1 MEAVTDVPNL
11 KLKVFN
17 QKGLPMKRN
26 LVVVMTLAAM
36 VSLLAVAGCG
46 AKNGSSSGSTLN
58 SATLETKPISE
69 IKGEVEKMNEKQLR
83 DAAGQY
89 KKALAA
95 KEAEVTKM
103 FGKLNQV
110 PATEKLGPQAQNL
123 TKDVESL
130 GKSATALTERLKIY
144 VAKLKA
150 MKADTT
156 GLEP

>member
-1 MEAVTDVPNL
+1 
-11 KLKVFN
+11 
-17 QKGLPMKRN
+17 MKRN
-26 LVVVMTLAAM
+26 PVAVMMLVAM

-46 AKNGSSSGSTLN
+46 AKNGSSSSSTLN
-58 SATLETKPISE
+58 ASSLETRPIGE
-69 IKGEVEKMNEKQLR
+69 IKAEVEKMNEKQLR

-95 KEAEVTKM
+95 KEAEVTKL

-123 TKDVESL
+123 TQDVESL
-130 GKSATALTERLKIY
+130 GKSAKALTERLKIY
-144 VAKLKA
+144 VAKLKD

>member
-1 MEAVTDVPNL
+1 
-11 KLKVFN
+11 
-17 QKGLPMKRN
+17 MKRN
-26 LVVVMTLAAM
+26 FVVVTTLVAM
-36 VSLLAVAGCG
+36 ISLLAVVGCG
-46 AKNGSSSGSTLN
+46 AKNGSSSDSTLN
-58 SATLETKPISE
+58 TATLETRPIGE
-69 IKGEVEKMNEKQLR
+69 IKAEVETMNEKQLR

-123 TKDVESL
+123 TQNVESL
-130 GKSATALTERLKIY
+130 GKSARALTERLNIY
-144 VAKLKA
+144 VGKLKA

>member
-1 MEAVTDVPNL
+1 
-11 KLKVFN
+11 
-17 QKGLPMKRN
+17 MKRN
-26 LVVVMTLAAM
+26 LVVVMTLMA
-36 VSLLAVAGCG
+36 VISLLAIAGCG
-46 AKNGSSSGSTLN
+46 ARNGSSSGSTLN
-58 SATLETKPISE
+58 SATLEARPVSE
-69 IKGEVEKMNEKQLR
+69 IKAEVETMNEKQLK

-95 KEAEVTKM
+95 KEDEVTKM

-123 TKDVESL
+123 TQNVESL
-130 GKSATALTERLKIY
+130 GKSASALTERLKIY
-144 VAKLKA
+144 VAKLKE

>member
-1 MEAVTDVPNL
+1 
-11 KLKVFN
+11 
-17 QKGLPMKRN
+17 MKRN
-26 LVVVMTLAAM
+26 LVVVMTLVAM
-36 VSLLAVAGCG
+36 VSLLAIAGCG
-46 AKNGSSSGSTLN
+46 SKNGSSSGSTLN
-58 SATLETKPISE
+58 PATLETRPIGE
-69 IKGEVEKMNEKQLR
+69 IKAEADKMNEKQLR

-123 TKDVESL
+123 TQDVESL

-144 VAKLKA
+144 VAKLKE

>member
-1 MEAVTDVPNL
+1 MDFPNL
-11 KLKVFN
+11 KLKIFN

-26 LVVVMTLAAM
+26 LVVVMTLAVM
-36 VSLLAVAGCG
+36 VSLLAVVGCG
-46 AKNGSSSGSTLN
+46 AKNGSASSSTLN
-58 SATLETKPISE
+58 TTSLETRPVSE
-69 IKGEVEKMNEKQLR
+69 IKAEVETMNENQLK

-123 TKDVESL
+123 TQDVESL
-130 GKSATALTERLKIY
+130 GKSASALTERLKIY
-144 VAKLKA
+144 VDKLKA
-150 MKADTT
+150 MKVDTT
-156 GLEP
+156 SLEP